1 MSQIIGIIKKPI
13 DAIEKKFDG
22 KVQKALIYLGII
34 VGVLL
39 VADLLSTMYSTLM
52 ASKSFWNNN
61 KIDWNSLKDINYLK
75 FILTFILRQIFL
87 FGSLFAG
94 IFVYTSI
101 AGKKFNLLET
111 LSIIVVGYT
120 ANYLLTAGLDIIF
133 MFKFMDVKFLVA
145 IERALLALTDC
156 YSIILIAFGL
166 QKTYSTKIND
176 KEILNLVIMFGVTY
190 VINSLLLL
198 TI

>member
-13 DAIEKKFDG
+13 DMIEKKFDG

-39 VADLLSTMYSTLM
+39 VTTLLSTMYGEFIN
-52 ASKSFWNNN
+52 SKDWFG
-61 KIDWNSLKDINYLK
+61 KYHIEVLKEIDYLK
-75 FILTFILRQIFL
+75 TILTFILKQIFL

-101 AGKKFNLLET
+101 TGKKFNLLET
-111 LSIIVVGYT
+111 LSIIVISYT
-120 ANYLLTAGLDIIF
+120 ANYLLTAGLNIIF
-133 MFKFMDVKFLVA
+133 MFNFMDVKFLVA
-145 IERALLALTDC
+145 LKNALVVLAEC
-156 YSIILIAFGL
+156 YSIILIVAGL
-166 QKTYSTKIND
+166 QKTYNSKMND
-176 KEILNLVIMFGVTY
+176 KEILNLTIMFGISY
-190 VINSLLLL
+190 IIYYLLLL

>member
-1 MSQIIGIIKKPI
+1 MAQILEIIKKPI
-13 DAIEKKFDG
+13 NAIEKKFDG

-39 VADLLSTMYSTLM
+39 VASLLSTMYSTLM
-52 ASKSFWNNN
+52 ASKSYWTDN
-61 KIDWNSLKDINYLK
+61 KVDWNSLKDINYLK

-111 LSIIVVGYT
+111 LSIIVVVYT
-120 ANYLLTAGLDIIF
+120 ANYLLKEWLDIIF

-145 IERALLALTDC
+145 IERALLALTGC
-156 YSIILIAFGL
+156 YSIVLIVFGL
-166 QKTYSTKIND
+166 QKTYSAKIND
-176 KEILNLVIMFGVTY
+176 KEVLNLVIMFGVTY
-190 VINSLLLL
+190 VINYLLLL

>member
-1 MSQIIGIIKKPI
+1 MAQILEIIKKPI
-13 DAIEKKFDG
+13 NAIEKKFDG

-39 VADLLSTMYSTLM
+39 VASLLSTMYSTLM
-52 ASKSFWNNN
+52 ASKSYWTDN
-61 KIDWNSLKDINYLK
+61 KVDWNSLKDINYLK

-156 YSIILIAFGL
+156 YSIVLIVFGL
-166 QKTYSTKIND
+166 QKTYSAKIND
-176 KEILNLVIMFGVTY
+176 KEVLKLVIMFGVTY
-190 VINSLLLL
+190 VINYLLLL

>member
-1 MSQIIGIIKKPI
+1 MAQILEIIKKPI
-13 DAIEKKFDG
+13 NAIEKKFDG

-39 VADLLSTMYSTLM
+39 VASLLSTMYSTLM
-52 ASKSFWNNN
+52 ASKSYWNDN
-61 KIDWNSLKDINYLK
+61 KVDWNSLKDINYLK

-145 IERALLALTDC
+145 IERALLALTNC
-156 YSIILIAFGL
+156 YSIMLIVFGL
-166 QKTYSTKIND
+166 QKTYSAKIND
-176 KEILNLVIMFGVTY
+176 KEVLSLVIMFGVTY
-190 VINSLLLL
+190 VINYLLLL

>member
-1 MSQIIGIIKKPI
+1 MAQILEIIKKPI
-13 DAIEKKFDG
+13 NAIEKKFDG

-39 VADLLSTMYSTLM
+39 VASLLSTMYSTLM
-52 ASKSFWNNN
+52 ASKSYWTDN
-61 KIDWNSLKDINYLK
+61 KVDWNSLKDINYLK

-133 MFKFMDVKFLVA
+133 MFKFMDVKF
-145 IERALLALTDC
+145 
-156 YSIILIAFGL
+156 
-166 QKTYSTKIND
+166 
-176 KEILNLVIMFGVTY
+176 
-190 VINSLLLL
+190 
-198 TI
+198 

>member
-1 MSQIIGIIKKPI
+1 MAQILEIIKKPI
-13 DAIEKKFDG
+13 NAIEKKFDG

-39 VADLLSTMYSTLM
+39 VASLLSTMYSTLM
-52 ASKSFWNNN
+52 ASKIFNN
-61 KIDWNSLKDINYLK
+61 KVDWNSLKEINYLK

-101 AGKKFNLLET
+101 ADKKFNLLGT

-156 YSIILIAFGL
+156 YSIVLIVFGL
-166 QKTYSTKIND
+166 QKTYSAKIND
-176 KEILNLVIMFGVTY
+176 KEVLNLVIMFGVTY
-190 VINSLLLL
+190 VINYLLLL